1 MPMIDTSAVPLS
13 SSMSRLENG
22 GIISGTACGSR
33 ISRIRCQGVKLRAIP
48 PSFCAGSTALSAPRT
63 ISEPYAP

>member
-1 MPMIDTSAVPLS
+1 MPITDTRAVPLS
-13 SSMSRLENG
+13 SSISRLEKG

-33 ISRIRCQGVKLRAIP
+33 ISRSRCACVKLSAIP
-48 PSFCAGSTALSAPRT
+48 PSRCAGSTEFRAPRT

>member
-1 MPMIDTSAVPLS
+1 MPITDTSAVPLS
-13 SSMSRLENG
+13 SSTSRLQKG

-33 ISRIRCQGVKLRAIP
+33 ISRIRWAYEKPSAIP
-48 PSFCAGSTALSAPRT
+48 PSCCAGSTDCSAPRT